1 MTRSGVL
8 SAVRKHRAPKGAL
21 RRFFAPVQRNL
32 ENCVRKDRAPK
43 GALRHLL
50 RPDDGDDLVGQ
61 KAPSAKRRI
70 KTPRQERTAECA
82 RVHRQKA
89 PSAKRCI
96 KTDSTL
102 STSASSYT
110 CQEAPSAKRCI
121 KTDARAA
128 GVIFGLNSV
137 RKHRAPKGALRRG
150 TLEVCGLLVVAE
162 SERTERQKVN

>member
-1 MTRSGVL
+1 MLAGTRSSVRKHRAPNSALRLGSSHSYEKIVL
-8 SAVRKHRAPKGAL
+8 SIRKHRAPKGAL
-21 RRFFAPVQRNL
+21 RPIGYDAQW
-32 ENCVRKDRAPK
+32 CVVR
-43 GALRHLL
+43 
-50 RPDDGDDLVGQ
+50 GQ

-82 RVHRQKA
+82 RVHRQK
-89 PSAKRCI
+89 
-96 KTDSTL
+96 
-102 STSASSYT
+102 
-110 CQEAPSAKRCI
+110 APSAKRCI